1 MTTLP
6 GMRSSILVLALLSA
20 CGSIDPDPVLDAQG
34 NPIAVPAAGE
44 PWLVVEQISPD
55 TDVIPTN
62 PQISIRLSN
71 HIDDDL
77 LVDYDVISLVS
88 GGKRM
93 GGRTSWD
100 VATKTLTWRPF
111 GRLIDG
117 LDYSLQV
124 NDSRLVS
131 VVGSPL
137 FPFKRKTWRV
147 DAEEEG
153 PTDQV
158 SPEVRWSQVERI
170 FERRCWSCHQDPEW
184 QLNPL
189 TRESMIGAR
198 SNGGEEFLVVPF
210 DPADSYL
217 LQKIVPDYETIR
229 WEVQPPAWSGAA
241 PLRDHQIRLIE
252 SWIRQGAR
260 SDLDAFP

>member
-1 MTTLP
+1 
-6 GMRSSILVLALLSA
+6 MRSSILVIALLSA
-20 CGSIDPDPVLDAQG
+20 CGSIDPDPLLDAQG

-44 PWLVVEQISPD
+44 SWLVVEQISPE

-77 LVDYDVISLVS
+77 LVDYDVISLTS

-100 VATKTLTWRPF
+100 VTSKTLTWRPF
-111 GRLIDG
+111 GNLIDG

-124 NDSRLVS
+124 NDSRLLS

-137 FPFKRKTWRV
+137 YPFKRRTWRV
-147 DAEEEG
+147 DAQEEA
-153 PTDQV
+153 PTPQT
-158 SPEVRWSQVERI
+158 SAEVRWSQVEQI
-170 FERRCWSCHQDPEW
+170 LERRCWSCHQAPQW

-189 TRESMIGAR
+189 TRESMIGKR

-217 LQKIVPDYETIR
+217 LHKIVPDYETIR
-229 WEVQPPAWSGAA
+229 WEVQPPSWSGAA
-241 PLRDHQIRLIE
+241 PLQDHQIRLIE
-252 SWIRQGAR
+252 AWIRQGAR
-260 SDLDAFP
+260 SDLDALP